1 MKQKFYIESLHFTKE
16 DIQTHEK
23 LSTSVIIKEMQIKI
37 MMR

>member
-1 MKQKFYIESLHFTKE
+1 MTQKFKQNLLHFTKE

-37 MMR
+37 MMK